1 VVICPIGISSPNDFK
16 VYESFGLVEIFLSIA
31 AIVEEPGMQFIAD
44 KYFNLK
50 D

>member
-1 VVICPIGISSPNDFK
+1 VVNCPIGISSPNYFK
-16 VYESFGLVEIFLSIA
+16 VYESFGLVKIFWSIA
-31 AIVEEPGMQFIAD
+31 AKEEEPGMQFIAD